1 MQNIKWTYFQFR
13 KQHDYPVYLR
23 FKQDELDPKFNHLLV
38 ELGFNELNEK
48 ESKKISL
55 NRPHTKMLTVQLA
68 SARLNQQMSGSDLL
82 DKYGPE
88 SLSLQGGMPIYTYR
102 KVGIMSLPP
111 YKTLWDL
118 ALHSEISQTD
128 QMVGFRIILVRFI
141 AQAMA
146 EQGILSY
153 WGTIR
158 DESIIVMKQ
167 LHSFGEAVFIDWN
180 KKLIFSNGGETKI
193 HGPLKIL
200 RKDKDYKTA
209 GHMGREEVIS
219 FLSVSTCLLSFN
231 GITPAM
237 KRTIIEMSASVTAS
251 YSVSEGSL
259 NL

>member
-1 MQNIKWTYFQFR
+1 MQNLKWTYFQFR

-23 FKQDELDPKFNHLLV
+23 FKQDELDPKFQHLLT
-38 ELGFNELNEK
+38 ELGFQELTERD
-48 ESKKISL
+48 SKKISL
-55 NRPHTKMLTVQLA
+55 NRPHTRMLTVQLA
-68 SARLNQQMSGSDLL
+68 SARLNQQLNGSDLL

-88 SLSLQGGMPIYTYR
+88 SLSLQAGMPIYTYR

-128 QMVGFRIILVRFI
+128 QMIGFRIILVRFI
-141 AQAMA
+141 SQALA
-146 EQGILSY
+146 EQGVLSY

-167 LHSFGEAVFIDWN
+167 LNSFGEAVFIDWN
-180 KKLIFSNGGETKI
+180 KKIIFSNGGETKI

-200 RKDKDYKTA
+200 RKDKEYKVGNA
-209 GHMGREEVIS
+209 MGREEVIS

-231 GITPAM
+231 GITNSM
-237 KRTIIEMSASVTAS
+237 KRAIVELSASVTAN
-251 YSVSEGSL
+251 YSVSEGAV